1 MTRIPNKENY
11 HFRVIDNFNDFV
23 SHSSSYKS
31 FLFILQ
37 GNHLSGDTWLFFFCA
52 VAHIGIEKYV
62 TFTTNATYYKQ
73 RD

>member
-1 MTRIPNKENY
+1 MPRIQNKENY

-23 SHSSSYKS
+23 SHSSSYKR
-31 FLFILQ
+31 
-37 GNHLSGDTWLFFFCA
+37 FFSYCKATTCRETRGCFFVCA

-73 RD
+73 MD